1 MHPRLGANVRLEAI
15 DAAIDWAALRQLA
28 EKAAPA
34 RDVGRRGYDALGLLK
49 ALYLQALY
57 DLSDPGLE
65 EALADQLSFRRF
77 CRFGLD
83 EPTPDETTI
92 CRFRNT
98 LVAGNA
104 LAACFAEV
112 NAQLDRKGLILRKG
126 TLVDASLIGSASR
139 KPDIEKGAGARLA
152 REPGA
157 RWTRKNGRSHFGYR
171 VHVGVDQGS
180 KLIRNV
186 AFTPANINDSSV
198 ADALISGDE
207 RAVYGDKG
215 YESKKRRRR
224 LRQAGIKD
232 RICHRSHKHQKG
244 LPRWQSRRNGAI
256 AKRRAPVEG
265 VFGTLKRGF
274 GWTRARYARFAQNVA
289 DAFRMA
295 TAFNLRRAASL
306 IAST

>member
-65 EALADQLSFRRF
+65 EALADRLSFRRF